1 LLLPPGKLGVT
12 KTLSVGVTMK
22 TTVRL
27 LRLTTGLTALALAVA
42 CGDSTGPATSRNN
55 PGTGSSTL
63 KVTADIDANDDPTII
78 GGFSTDYFVSVRN
91 GLGNPVS
98 GATVTISNG
107 SFAGGKIT
115 LPETGPGSGDYLL
128 TGNTFPSGDFR
139 LDVVQGA
146 NNVSGVV
153 VGGPGV
159 PNITTPAANDTVPV
173 NQPMLVRWTVPS
185 QAKSAEVETRDFGP
199 ITLPDSGAYQLAGT
213 DNNQIRPDQR
223 VRVFRFNEVDMAGG
237 LVGSRLRVKVRKTVE
252 PVVVQ

>member
-1 LLLPPGKLGVT
+1 MTTATRLVS
-12 KTLSVGVTMK
+12 LSA
-22 TTVRL
+22 
-27 LRLTTGLTALALAVA
+27 GLAALALAAA
-42 CGDSTGPATSRNN
+42 CGDGTGPATSRNN

-63 KVTADIDANDDPTII
+63 AVIADIDASDDPTII

-98 GATVTISNG
+98 GATVTVSNG

-115 LPETGPGSGDYLL
+115 LPETGAGTGDYLL

-139 LDVVQGA
+139 LDVVQGT

-159 PNITTPAANDTVPV
+159 HNITTPVKDATVPAL
-173 NQPMLVRWTVPS
+173 QPLLVRWTVPS
-185 QAKSAEVETRDFGP
+185 KAKSAEVETRDFGP
-199 ITLPDSGAYQLAGT
+199 ITLPDTGAYRIAGV
-213 DNNQIRPDQR
+213 DNPARVDQR
-223 VRVFRFNEVDMAGG
+223 IRVFRFNEVDMAGG

>member
-1 LLLPPGKLGVT
+1 MT
-12 KTLSVGVTMK
+12 

-42 CGDSTGPATSRNN
+42 CGDSTGPATARNN

-63 KVTADIDANDDPTII
+63 RVIADIDASDDPTII
-78 GGFSTDYFVSVRN
+78 GGFSTDYFVSVRS
-91 GLGNPVS
+91 GAGGPVS
-98 GATVTISNG
+98 GATVTVSNG

-115 LPETGPGSGDYLL
+115 LPETAPGSGNYLV
-128 TGNTFPSGDFR
+128 TGNTFPAGDFR
-139 LDVVQGA
+139 LDVVQGT

-159 PNITTPAANDTVPV
+159 HSITTPVKNDTVAV
-173 NQPMLVRWTVPS
+173 NQPILVRWTVPS
-185 QAKSAEVETRDFGP
+185 KAKSAELETRDIGP
-199 ITLPDSGAYQLAGT
+199 ITLPDTGAYQIAGV

-223 VRVFRFNEVDMAGG
+223 IRVFRFNEVDMAGG